1 MKRPLTTAVLVI
13 VAGAGAYAY
22 WGREAASAKASVT
35 QSAIRQGSL
44 VQTVQATGTL
54 DAVRTVAVG
63 SQVSG
68 TVSQLNA
75 DFNSIV
81 RKDEVI
87 AQLDPA
93 LLEVQV
99 EVQKAAIGGQQSDID
114 NARVQLEN
122 DQLTLTRTRAQ
133 FEKGLLSQQQLE
145 AAELQVKNRQASIT
159 SLEKQL
165 VQAQASLH
173 QAELNVS
180 YTTIRS
186 PIDGVVVDR
195 TVDVGQTVQASMTTP
210 QFFTIAADLTQL
222 KLTAGV
228 DEADIGL
235 MRPGMPV
242 TFTVD
247 AYGTKPFRG
256 TVDSVRLNAQT
267 QNNVVT
273 YPVTILVHND
283 GLELRPSMTAN
294 VKIVVDQ
301 AEDVVQV
308 PNQALRFRPTADTY
322 TWLGLPAP
330 PASARPR
337 PASTSSDATIINAP
351 ATERPAPA
359 ASGPAAKIDNL
370 FQPLPPRVQTG
381 QVWLWDEHEPEA
393 SKRLRAVSVR
403 LGLTDGQFTELIS
416 ASEPIGPGAMVV
428 TGVVPPASALPKAAA
443 TSNNVF
449 NQNQRGGPGGFG
461 PGGGFG
467 PPRGGG

>member
-1 MKRPLTTAVLVI
+1 MKRPLTAAVLVM

-22 WGREAASAKASVT
+22 WGRESASAKGSVT
-35 QSAIRQGSL
+35 QAVIRQGTL
-44 VQTVQATGTL
+44 VQTVQSTGTL

-68 TVSQLNA
+68 TVSQLGA

-81 RKDEVI
+81 KKDEVI

-93 LLEVQV
+93 LLQVQV
-99 EVQKAAIGGQQSDID
+99 EVQKAAVEGQQSDID
-114 NARVQLEN
+114 SARVQLEN
-122 DQLTLTRTRAQ
+122 DQLTLTRTQAQ
-133 FEKGLLSQQQLE
+133 FEKGLFSKQQLE
-145 AAELQVKNRQASIT
+145 AAQLQVTDRQASIT
-159 SLEKQL
+159 ALEKQL
-165 VQAQASLH
+165 VQTQANLH
-173 QAELNVS
+173 
-180 YTTIRS
+180 
-186 PIDGVVVDR
+186 
-195 TVDVGQTVQASMTTP
+195 QASMTTP
-210 QFFTIAADLTQL
+210 QFFSIATDLTQL

-235 MRPGMPV
+235 LRPGMPV

-247 AYGTKPFRG
+247 AYGTKQFRG
-256 TVDSVRLNAQT
+256 AVDSVRLDAQT
-267 QNNVVT
+267 VSNVVT

-308 PNQALRFRPTADTY
+308 PNQALRFRPTSEMY
-322 TWLGLPAP
+322 KWLGLPAP
-330 PASARPR
+330 SQSGRAR
-337 PASTSSDATIINAP
+337 PASPSSDAAVVDLNP
-351 ATERPAPA
+351 ATTQRPVPIAGGSA
-359 ASGPAAKIDNL
+359 TKIDNL

-381 QVWLWDEHEPEA
+381 QVWLWDEHEPDA
-393 SKRLRAVSVR
+393 SKRLRAVSIR

-416 ASEPIGPGAMVV
+416 AGEPLGAGAMVV
-428 TGVVPPASALPKAAA
+428 TGVVPPASALPKTAAA
-443 TSNNVF
+443 SNSIL